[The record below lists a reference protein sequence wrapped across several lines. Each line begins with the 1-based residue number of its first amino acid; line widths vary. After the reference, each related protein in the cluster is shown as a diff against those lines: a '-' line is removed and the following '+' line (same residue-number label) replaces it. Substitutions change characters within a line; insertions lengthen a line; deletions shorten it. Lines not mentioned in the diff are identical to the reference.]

1 MANAGANDCAHSPH
15 PAVFLL
21 LNLPFGITSGYIVVA
36 VPFLVTKAGLSVLT
50 AASIVGIALTPKA
63 WKVLWSPVADVSLT
77 LKKWYVIGATVAGG
91 MLLLQGL
98 IPVMRSTVPFLTFV
112 LFVAEL
118 GSSLLSPSLGGLM
131 AEAMPED
138 LKGRAAGWY
147 QLGGKVGR
155 GFGGGAG
162 LWIAVRLGTPAAAGL
177 ALGIA
182 CIACIIGLQFLC
194 EPVRN
199 LSGSA
204 VERIAAVFRELLQ
217 LIRSRD
223 GALVT
228 VLALSP
234 IGVSGVDKFWS
245 GIAAEWQVSANTVVL
260 VTGFATIAVAV
271 LGCLLAGWWA
281 DRGDRRFVYLATGAL
296 LALVC
301 GSLGVAPHVPGVFIT
316 GTLAHKFVVSMCDV
330 ALSAL
335 TLSVIG
341 RSAAAT
347 KYTVLAGLGNVS
359 EIYMT
364 IFSGWVHDRWS
375 AGAMLIVEAVVAL
388 LFVCA
393 AAVFLMRRGERQ
405 KAFANAESRS

>member
-155 GFGGGAG
+155 GF
-162 LWIAVRLGTPAAAGL
+162 
-177 ALGIA
+177 
-182 CIACIIGLQFLC
+182 
-194 EPVRN
+194 
-199 LSGSA
+199 
-204 VERIAAVFRELLQ
+204 
-217 LIRSRD
+217 
-223 GALVT
+223 
-228 VLALSP
+228 
-234 IGVSGVDKFWS
+234 
-245 GIAAEWQVSANTVVL
+245 
-260 VTGFATIAVAV
+260 
-271 LGCLLAGWWA
+271 
-281 DRGDRRFVYLATGAL
+281 
-296 LALVC
+296 
-301 GSLGVAPHVPGVFIT
+301 
-316 GTLAHKFVVSMCDV
+316 
-330 ALSAL
+330 
-335 TLSVIG
+335 
-341 RSAAAT
+341 
-347 KYTVLAGLGNVS
+347 
-359 EIYMT
+359 
-364 IFSGWVHDRWS
+364 
-375 AGAMLIVEAVVAL
+375 
-388 LFVCA
+388 
-393 AAVFLMRRGERQ
+393 
-405 KAFANAESRS
+405 